1 MPKRFVIAK
10 SFRMHISK
18 PKNTR
23 KHIFVDISKVRKSS
37 RRGLLCRQ
45 NCILSQKSIPQFF
58 FWGVGVGGRA
68 GGRAGGVAGRGGR
81 EEDGR
86 GEEEG
91 EKGERVEEDS
101 LAMRVA
107 MGLLDFYKREIS
119 PALPK
124 SCRFVPTCSEYA
136 RQAYKKY
143 GTKKGFVLTA
153 WRIMRCNPLG
163 GKGYDPPMWPPV
175 YLGSDPVRLDDER

>member
-1 MPKRFVIAK
+1 MTGKRATISVDARSTMPNSTSRARDDTHETHGTNGTNAPSRGQMFIRARLDGDDVYG
-10 SFRMHISK
+10 R
-18 PKNTR
+18 TR
-23 KHIFVDISKVRKSS
+23 V
-37 RRGLLCRQ
+37 
-45 NCILSQKSIPQFF
+45 
-58 FWGVGVGGRA
+58 
-68 GGRAGGVAGRGGR
+68 VAARGGR
-81 EEDGR
+81 EEDAR

-91 EKGERVEEDS
+91 ERGERVDEDS

>member
-1 MPKRFVIAK
+1 M
-10 SFRMHISK
+10 
-18 PKNTR
+18 
-23 KHIFVDISKVRKSS
+23 
-37 RRGLLCRQ
+37 RRACAAPRACARCARGR
-45 NCILSQKSIPQFF
+45 
-58 FWGVGVGGRA
+58 GREGGGARA
-68 GGRAGGVAGRGGR
+68 GGGGRRTEAVGPVVVTTTTRTTTTGGRTRVVAARGGK
-81 EEDGR
+81 EEDARAR
-86 GEEEG
+86 GEEE
-91 EKGERVEEDS
+91 EESGERVDEDS

-175 YLGSDPVRLDDER
+175 HLGSDPVRSDDKR

>member
-1 MPKRFVIAK
+1 MRDVL
-10 SFRMHISK
+10 
-18 PKNTR
+18 
-23 KHIFVDISKVRKSS
+23 
-37 RRGLLCRQ
+37 RREREGERERERERRAMRRACVAPRA
-45 NCILSQKSIPQFF
+45 CARC
-58 FWGVGVGGRA
+58 GRGRGREGGANA
-68 GGRAGGVAGRGGR
+68 GGRRRRAEAVVVTTGGRTRVVAARGGQ
-81 EEDGR
+81 EEDAR

-91 EKGERVEEDS
+91 EKGERVDEDS